1 MRKCVSAFALVLL
14 LTATARAQETI
25 DSASVSGRVVD
36 AQNGV
41 LPGATVTLRQRETNA
56 TRTTETD
63 REGRFR
69 FTYLKV
75 GAYDLLVQ
83 LSGFADLH
91 RSLTLSAG
99 AAYELPL
106 KLSLATVDTTVTVTA
121 ETPLVETART
131 QIAATV
137 GRSEVARVPLN
148 GRNFLDLALLAPGVS
163 PTNTGSTQLFAE
175 TSAVPGGGVSV
186 GSQRNFSNNF
196 VIDGLSAN
204 DDAAGLSGTP
214 ISVDAV
220 DQFQVVTSGGQ
231 AQLGRALGGY
241 FSVVTRSGTNRLA
254 GDAYGYFRDSR
265 FDAANA
271 LSHTRL
277 PMDQQQV
284 GGSVGGPI
292 VRNRTFF
299 FANAERRNLDQT
311 GLVTI
316 DPSAVDAINARLS
329 TAGYAGRISTGPYD
343 NPVDTTNA
351 LVKLDHVLSPR
362 DQISARYLFYGVNS
376 TDARGAGGLSDV
388 SASAGLANRDH
399 VLSVS
404 NTATLSPRTVNET
417 RFQLV
422 RSRLAAPPADD
433 LGPAVSIAG
442 VAAFGTLSVSP
453 TQRANTMV
461 ELVDNLSHEAGS
473 HALRVGVDAIW
484 NDDSITFPRAARGAY
499 TFSSLDRFLAGEYNN
514 AGFTQAF
521 GASSVTQKN
530 PNLGVYAQDE
540 WKIVPS
546 FTLNAGMRYDLQF
559 LDTIQADTNN
569 VAPRIGFAWSP
580 SASGTTVVR
589 GGAGLYFDRVPLR
602 ALANALLSAGN
613 TTDIGNLRQV
623 IVALSPGQA
632 GAPAFPAILDA
643 PVPSVTL
650 PNLTTMQHDL
660 QNAYSQQASIEIER
674 QLGSATTAAA
684 SFQYTRGRHL
694 IVSMNQNVPV
704 CVAVGANNGCRPN
717 GLYANNS
724 QYSSAASSDYRGLQV
739 SIVRRASTWGQY
751 RVSYTLSSA
760 KSNVGE
766 FFFSSPIDPF
776 DLSEDWG
783 RSDDDQRHRL
793 VVSGSAMA
801 RGAWTDAS
809 WGRLL
814 RGAEISGTLRAYSA
828 LPLNVTSGSTTVW
841 GTVARPIVDGAFIP
855 RNAGKGPD
863 FFTLDLRAGRKW
875 SVGPRWSMEGFV
887 EAFNLT
893 NRTNVV
899 TVNGNFG
906 GGAYPVQPLPAF
918 GQPTA
923 VGDPRLLQIGVR
935 VQFGG

>member
-1 MRKCVSAFALVLL
+1 VSAFALVLL

-148 GRNFLDLALLAPGVS
+148 GRNFLHLALLAPGVS

-362 DQISARYLFYGVNS
+362 DQISARYLFYGVDS

-632 GAPAFPAILDA
+632 GAPAFPVILDA

>member
-1 MRKCVSAFALVLL
+1 MRKCVSAFALLLL

-25 DSASVSGRVVD
+25 DTASVSGRVVD
-36 AQNGV
+36 PQNGV

-75 GAYDLLVQ
+75 GAYELLVQ
-83 LSGFADLH
+83 LAGFADVH

-99 AAYELPL
+99 SAYELPL
-106 KLSLATVDTTVTVTA
+106 KLSLASVDTTVTVTA
-121 ETPLVETART
+121 QTPLVETART

-175 TSAVPGGGVSV
+175 TSAVPGDGVSV

-241 FSVVTRSGTNRLA
+241 FSVVTRSGTNHLA
-254 GDAYGYFRDSR
+254 GDGFGYFRDSR

-284 GGSVGGPI
+284 GGSLGGPI

-299 FANAERRNLDQT
+299 FANAERRTLDQT

-316 DPSAVDAINARLS
+316 DPAAVEAINARLS

-343 NPVDTTNA
+343 NPLDTTNA
-351 LVKLDHVLSPR
+351 LVKMDHVLSPR
-362 DQISARYLFYGVNS
+362 DQISVRYLFYGVDS
-376 TDARGAGGLSDV
+376 TNARGAGGLSDV
-388 SASAGLANRDH
+388 SASAGLTNRDH
-399 VLSVS
+399 VLSIS
-404 NTATLSPRTVNET
+404 NTGTLSSRTVNET

-422 RSRLAAPPADD
+422 RSRLAAPPDD

-442 VAAFGTLSVSP
+442 VASFGTLSVSP

-473 HALRVGVDAIW
+473 HALRVGADAIW
-484 NDDSITFPRAARGAY
+484 NRDSITFPRAARGAY

-521 GASSVTQKN
+521 GASSVAQKN

-546 FTLNAGMRYDLQF
+546 FTLNAGLRYDLQL
-559 LDTIQADTNN
+559 LDTIRTDTNN

-580 SASGTTVVR
+580 SAAGTTVVR
-589 GGAGLYFDRVPLR
+589 GGAGLYYDRVPLR

-613 TTDIGNLRQV
+613 TTDVGQLRQV
-623 IVALSPGQA
+623 IVALSPGQS

-650 PNLTTMQHDL
+650 PNLTTMQPDL

-684 SFQYTRGRHL
+684 SLQYTRGRHL
-694 IVSMNQNVPV
+694 IVSVNQNVPA
-704 CVAVGANNGCRPN
+704 CVAVGGNNGCRPN
-717 GLYANNS
+717 GVYANNN
-724 QYSSAASSDYRGLQV
+724 QYSSAASSDYKGLQV
-739 SIVRRASTWGQY
+739 SIVRHASTWGQY

-760 KSNVGE
+760 MSNVGE

-783 RSDDDQRHRL
+783 RSDDDHRHRL
-793 VVSGSAMA
+793 VVSGSATA
-801 RGAWTDAS
+801 RGAWTDTA
-809 WGRLL
+809 WGRPL
-814 RGAEISGTLRAYSA
+814 RDLEISGTMRVYSA
-828 LPLNVTSGSTTVW
+828 LPLNITSGSTTVW
-841 GTVARPIVDGAFIP
+841 GTVARPVVDGAFVP

-863 FFTLDLRAGRKW
+863 FFTLDLRVGRKW

-893 NRTNVV
+893 NYTNVV

-906 GGAYPVQPLPAF
+906 GGAYPSQPLASF
-918 GQPTA
+918 GRPTA

>member
-1 MRKCVSAFALVLL
+1 VSAFALVLL

>member
-1 MRKCVSAFALVLL
+1 VSAFALVLL

-56 TRTTETD
+56 TRTTKTD

-704 CVAVGANNGCRPN
+704 CVAVGGNNGCRPN